1 MGKVKVNVVGLQPSQ
16 GKHWNLVQQYLWR
29 TKGIFEGDNE
39 IYICDTLE
47 PIWWNRPLVSEY
59 FVKLEDDGLWSY
71 NLPLL
76 ENIPRYKTNY
86 NSLLARN
93 TIAYSAHIKLDE
105 TWTEEEIKR
114 LYTLSFDVLYDSLLE
129 LGVDKDKLQVTGNDF
144 NYNGKKFAGIER
156 MLKDNVFTEN
166 FVITLKVLPEKDIF
180 DRLTGKYVKNKP
192 LTGIEEE
199 VHNVTKY
206 KVIEKMY
213 EKITAFLK
221 EIDK

>member
-1 MGKVKVNVVGLQPSQ
+1 MKDVKVYKVGLQPSQ

-29 TKGIFEGDNE
+29 TTGIFEGDNE
-39 IYICDTLE
+39 VYICDTLE
-47 PIWWNRPLVSEY
+47 PIWWNRPIVSEY

-76 ENIPRYKTNY
+76 DNIPRYKTSY

-93 TIAYSAHIKLDE
+93 TIAYSTHIKLDDS
-105 TWTEEEIKR
+105 WTEKQR
-114 LYTLSFDVLYDSLLE
+114 KQLYNLSFNVLHDCLIE
-129 LGVDKDKLQVTGNDF
+129 LGVDPTKLNQTGNDF
-144 NYNGKKFAGIER
+144 SYNGKKFAGAEKIIQN
-156 MLKDNVFTEN
+156 DVYTEN

-199 VHNVTKY
+199 VHNVTK
-206 KVIEKMY
+206 EKLIDMMY
-213 EKITAFLK
+213 EKITKFFETL
-221 EIDK
+221 D